1 MSLKRNR
8 LDAGFELEPRV
19 MLSGSIPGAEAPVS
33 SETEAPVE
41 EAAADEAVAAEDTV
55 SEEAPVEEA
64 PAEEAIAEEAP
75 TEEVTGETSGD
86 EAPVVAEEEAAAEED
101 VAPVAVEEEV
111 VAEDEVAPVVSE
123 EEAAPVVAAEEAV
136 SDVPEDGLVI
146 GEGVSGVAVNNGEG
160 ESITAAET
168 AVEISG
174 EATVNNAGEIAGGV
188 NGVDFAETGTGTLNN
203 AGVVSS
209 DSRVVQI
216 NGDDVVVNNEGAIV
230 GTDDQ
235 RNGTVYSNRTADDFT
250 INNNGL
256 IDAGEGNEGAGVS
269 TELVAEGT
277 TFDINNNG
285 LIQGRGDAAAGAATA
300 GDGIRL
306 ERTRVDGALDG
317 TTTGLFDGTIN
328 NNGLIDSEGEN
339 GTVAGFR
346 AVNGVDFQ
354 GELNNNGTISGTQNG
369 VYFGNET
376 PAGGGD
382 NVGGAVN
389 NNGTIS
395 SDSRAFNID
404 GTGLEVNNN
413 GEIIGTDDQR
423 NGTVYVDETAQ
434 DFTLNNNGLIDAGKG
449 NEGAGFSVELA
460 EAGNTFDINNDG
472 LIQGRGDAAAGAA
485 TAGDGIRL
493 ERTRVDGALD
503 GTTTGLF
510 DGTINNNGL
519 IDSEGKNGTV
529 AGFRAVNGVDF
540 QGELNNNGTISG
552 TQNGVY
558 FGNETPAGGGNNV
571 GGVVNNSGTIS
582 SDSRAFNID
591 GTGLE
596 VNNTGQII
604 GTDDQRN
611 GTVYA
616 DETAQDFTLNNSGL
630 IDAGEGNEGAGFSV
644 ELAETGNTFDINNDG
659 LIQGRGDA
667 AAGAATA
674 GDGIR
679 LERTRVDG
687 ALDGTT
693 TGLFDGTINNNG
705 LIDSEGKN
713 GTVAGF
719 RAVNGV
725 DFQGELNNNGTISGT
740 QNGVYFG
747 NETPAG
753 GGNNVGG
760 VVNNSGTI
768 SSDSRAFNID
778 GTGLEVNNTGQIIG
792 TDDQRNGTVYADA
805 TAQDFTL
812 NNDGLIDA
820 GYGLEGAAFSVE
832 LSEGGNDF
840 TIDNSGAILGRG
852 DAAAGLT
859 SAGDG
864 IRLERT
870 RVDGA
875 LDGSTTGLF
884 TGTIDNSGL
893 VSSEGANGTVGG
905 FRAVN
910 GVDFQGT
917 LENSGA
923 ITGVQNGVYFGTGDH
938 TGGVVENS
946 GIISS
951 DSRAVNIDGEGLV
964 FNNSGLVEA
973 TDRQRNGTVYADGT
987 ADNFEINNSGRI
999 DARSGAGS
1007 GVSVQVG
1014 SEAGDVQSA
1023 SITNSG
1029 EIFGAGDTELDAGVR
1044 LFNSAESATTFDG
1057 DIVNSGTITSES
1069 AAAVLVEDG
1078 VYFDGDLINS
1088 GVIDGEIDLSSGD
1101 VVLTDESVV
1110 YLDIAGVNQVEQID
1124 TEGDVTF
1131 GGTLNVRFDEGFVP
1145 EAGQSFDLIDFGAA
1159 NGSFTSVQS
1168 DQYQFDTSNLAID
1181 GTVVVIGGVEV
1192 EVGEDVAAEIAAAA
1206 DAGAPA
1212 DVDAEVAAEIAAAV
1226 EAEVAV
1232 EAEAAPESSRREAR
1246 QEARSVRREARE
1258 SRRESRRDSRVESRQ
1273 ARRTSFADFSSRS
1286 ARTY

>member
-8 LDAGFELEPRV
+8 LDAGYELEPRV
-19 MLSGSIPGAEAPVS
+19 MLSGTIPGAEAPVS
-33 SETEAPVE
+33 SEAEAPVE
-41 EAAADEAVAAEDTV
+41 EAAAEEAVVAEDAGAEEV
-55 SEEAPVEEA
+55 IAEEAPVEEA
-64 PAEEAIAEEAP
+64 PVEEPAAEEAPAEEAPEEPTAEEPTVEEPTVEEPTVEEPTAEDTDTEEVIAEEAP
-75 TEEVTGETSGD
+75 VEEATEE
-86 EAPVVAEEEAAAEED
+86 VVAEEESPSE
-101 VAPVAVEEEV
+101 APEPGIA
-111 VAEDEVAPVVSE
+111 
-123 EEAAPVVAAEEAV
+123 
-136 SDVPEDGLVI
+136 I
-146 GEGVSGVAVNNGEG
+146 GEGVSGVAVNNPKG
-160 ESITAAET
+160 ESITSDGT
-168 AVEISG
+168 AVEVSG
-174 EATVNNAGEIAGGV
+174 EATINNAGEIAGGV

-203 AGVVSS
+203 SGLVSS
-209 DSRVVQI
+209 DSRAVQI
-216 NGDDVVVNNEGAIV
+216 NGDDVVVNNQGAIV

-256 IDAGEGNEGAGVS
+256 IDAGKGNEGAGIS

-300 GDGIRL
+300 GDGVRL

-317 TTTGLFDGTIN
+317 TTTGLFDGRIN

-376 PAGGGD
+376 PAGGGN
-382 NVGGAVN
+382 NVGGVVN

-404 GTGLEVNNN
+404 GKGLEVNNN
-413 GEIIGTDDQR
+413 GQIIGTDDQR
-423 NGTVYVDETAQ
+423 NGTVYADETAQ
-434 DFTLNNNGLIDAGKG
+434 DFTLNNNGLIDAGKD
-449 NEGAGFSVELA
+449 NDGAGFSVELA
-460 EAGNTFDINNDG
+460 EDGNAFDINNTG
-472 LIQGRGDAAAGAA
+472 LIQGRGDAAAGAT

-510 DGTINNNGL
+510 TGTIDNSGL
-519 IDSEGKNGTV
+519 IDSEGANGTV

-540 QGELNNNGTISG
+540 QGELNNSGTISG

-558 FGNETPAGGGNNV
+558 FGNATPAGGGNNV

-591 GTGLE
+591 GKGLE

-616 DETAQDFTLNNSGL
+616 DS
-630 IDAGEGNEGAGFSV
+630 
-644 ELAETGNTFDINNDG
+644 
-659 LIQGRGDA
+659 
-667 AAGAATA
+667 
-674 GDGIR
+674 
-679 LERTRVDG
+679 
-687 ALDGTT
+687 
-693 TGLFDGTINNNG
+693 
-705 LIDSEGKN
+705 
-713 GTVAGF
+713 
-719 RAVNGV
+719 
-725 DFQGELNNNGTISGT
+725 
-740 QNGVYFG
+740 
-747 NETPAG
+747 
-753 GGNNVGG
+753 
-760 VVNNSGTI
+760 
-768 SSDSRAFNID
+768 
-778 GTGLEVNNTGQIIG
+778 
-792 TDDQRNGTVYADA
+792 

-852 DAAAGLT
+852 DAAAGT
-859 SAGDG
+859 TAAGDG

-875 LDGSTTGLF
+875 LDGTTTGLF

-917 LENSGA
+917 LSNSGL
-923 ITGVQNGVYFGTGDH
+923 ISGVQNGVYFGTGDH

-946 GIISS
+946 GTISS

-1044 LFNSAESATTFDG
+1044 LFNSADGATKFDG
-1057 DIVNSGTITSES
+1057 DIVNSGTITSET

-1078 VYFDGDLINS
+1078 VRFDGDLINS

-1101 VVLTDESVV
+1101 VVLTNESVV
-1110 YLDIAGVNQVEQID
+1110 YLDIAGVDQVEQID

-1131 GGTLNVRFDEGFVP
+1131 GGTLNVRFEEGFVP
-1145 EAGQSFDLIDFGAA
+1145 EAGQSFDLIDFGASS
-1159 NGSFTSVQS
+1159 GSFTSVQS
-1168 DQYQFDTSNLAID
+1168 DQVQFDTSNLSID
-1181 GTVVVIGGVEV
+1181 GTVVVVGG
-1192 EVGEDVAAEIAAAA
+1192 
-1206 DAGAPA
+1206 AG
-1212 DVDAEVAAEIAAAV
+1212 V
-1226 EAEVAV
+1226 EVAV
-1232 EAEAAPESSRREAR
+1232 EAEAAPEASRREVRQQARESRREAR
-1246 QEARSVRREARE
+1246 QEARSSRREARE
-1258 SRRESRRDSRVESRQ
+1258 SRRESRRQSRVESRQ
-1273 ARRTSFADFSSRS
+1273 ARRASFANFSSRTVS
-1286 ARTY
+1286 AY